1 MLPCTALVLNFTF
14 LAIVDIWTLL
24 HIDHEIQLYF
34 DTGSVILVLMA
45 LITYWNKKKNTL
57 SERSTVLY

>member
-1 MLPCTALVLNFTF
+1 MLS
-14 LAIVDIWTLL
+14 
-24 HIDHEIQLYF
+24 F

-45 LITYWNKKKNTL
+45 VITYWNKKKNTL